1 LTQQLNEL
9 QGKLRDAEALAKQYK
24 DQYEG
29 IIHNFLIYSG
39 ESGIS
44 ETIG

>member
-1 LTQQLNEL
+1 MTQQLNEL

-29 IIHNFLIYSG
+29 MIHSVIIYSG

-44 ETIG
+44 KTVG

>member
-29 IIHNFLIYSG
+29 MIHDFIIYSD

-44 ETIG
+44 KTVG

>member
-1 LTQQLNEL
+1 MTQQLNEL

-29 IIHNFLIYSG
+29 MIHNFIIYSG

-44 ETIG
+44 KTVG

>member
-1 LTQQLNEL
+1 LAQQLNEL

-29 IIHNFLIYSG
+29 MIHNVIIYSG

-44 ETIG
+44 ETVG